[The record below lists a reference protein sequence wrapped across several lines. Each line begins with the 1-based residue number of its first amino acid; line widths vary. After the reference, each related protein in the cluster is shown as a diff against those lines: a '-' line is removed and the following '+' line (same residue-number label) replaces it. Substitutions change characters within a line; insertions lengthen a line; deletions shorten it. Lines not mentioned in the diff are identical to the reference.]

1 MDRLVKYFR
10 THHLPWSESI
20 ADDDLV
26 LISPFTCDS
35 DVVVTIKMDGECL
48 RSTTPIVLSDG
59 SVKPISHLSIGD
71 VVLGYKDGTVIPS
84 TVTNTFF
91 NGCSSDDWL
100 IIKYKDYR
108 NKTKTLQ
115 CTKTHKFFV
124 NGQYITA
131 DALTTGVKFLYTKRV
146 KRCSSIQRQIIIG
159 KLLGD
164 GAFGAKQH
172 NIIQY
177 SHKMDHKGYADFV
190 NMSLTDLYSKS
201 CVDKNTSN
209 YSGKSLYKSWT
220 TVSMDAKELYHIM
233 VVDNKKV
240 VPRQLIEEI
249 TPLSLA
255 IWFMDDGNLN
265 CDNKNP
271 RLVLSVCGFDLE
283 SCYNLIDCLNRFGIK
298 STLTN
303 STGYNYINI
312 SSYSV
317 LDFCNLVVDYVPDVM
332 QYKLP
337 LELRGKEVMPLVDHS
352 SISESIVQEVELISV
367 QHCSSPSLTG
377 KYDIETETHNY
388 FANGIL
394 VHNCTS
400 LYPSGHCHA
409 RSLDSGY
416 HESRNYV
423 KALWHSKAHLLPPL
437 WRVCGENLYAKHS
450 IHYHDL
456 ESYLY
461 VFSIWTEEN
470 ICLSWDETLLW
481 CDLLELTPVQVIYR
495 GKYDEQAIKQS
506 FIPFKEQ
513 HEGYVIRS
521 SESFHYDDSSKNV
534 AKYVRKN
541 HVQSSSHWMFQEV
554 VPNKLINNED

>member
-10 THHLPWSESI
+10 THHLPWSESV

-26 LISPFTCDS
+26 MISPFTCDS
-35 DVVVTIKMDGECL
+35 DVVVTIKMDGE
-48 RSTTPIVLSDG
+48 S
-59 SVKPISHLSIGD
+59 
-71 VVLGYKDGTVIPS
+71 
-84 TVTNTFF
+84 F
-91 NGCSSDDWL
+91 
-100 IIKYKDYR
+100 
-108 NKTKTLQ
+108 
-115 CTKTHKFFV
+115 
-124 NGQYITA
+124 
-131 DALTTGVKFLYTKRV
+131 TG
-146 KRCSSIQRQIIIG
+146 
-159 KLLGD
+159 
-164 GAFGAKQH
+164 H
-172 NIIQY
+172 
-177 SHKMDHKGYADFV
+177 
-190 NMSLTDLYSKS
+190 
-201 CVDKNTSN
+201 
-209 YSGKSLYKSWT
+209 
-220 TVSMDAKELYHIM
+220 
-233 VVDNKKV
+233 
-240 VPRQLIEEI
+240 
-249 TPLSLA
+249 
-255 IWFMDDGNLN
+255 
-265 CDNKNP
+265 
-271 RLVLSVCGFDLE
+271 
-283 SCYNLIDCLNRFGIK
+283 
-298 STLTN
+298 
-303 STGYNYINI
+303 
-312 SSYSV
+312 
-317 LDFCNLVVDYVPDVM
+317 
-332 QYKLP
+332 
-337 LELRGKEVMPLVDHS
+337 
-352 SISESIVQEVELISV
+352 
-367 QHCSSPSLTG
+367 
-377 KYDIETETHNY
+377 
-388 FANGIL
+388 
-394 VHNCTS
+394 
-400 LYPSGHCHA
+400 PSGHCHA